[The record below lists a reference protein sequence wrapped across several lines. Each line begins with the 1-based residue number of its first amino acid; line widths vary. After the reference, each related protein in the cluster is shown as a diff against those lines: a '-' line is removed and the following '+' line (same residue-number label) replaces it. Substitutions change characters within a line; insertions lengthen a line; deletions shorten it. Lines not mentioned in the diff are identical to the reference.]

1 LAKVKKSGGKGTPVK
16 IKDAKVKE
24 DLARLRQLDT
34 LVRESL
40 TVSEDSLRQV
50 ISI

>member
-1 LAKVKKSGGKGTPVK
+1 MAKVTKNGRKEAPVK
-16 IKDAKVKE
+16 KDAKVKE
-24 DLARLRQLDT
+24 DLARLKQLDA
-34 LVRESL
+34 LVKESL